1 MPDQDFESNCISEDE
16 VYEGFSFRQQVKELA
31 EYIAS
36 LAYDDLNSNK
46 EEWQKS
52 EQQK

>member
-1 MPDQDFESNCISEDE
+1 MHDEEIVWSSNCDAENE

-31 EYIAS
+31 EHIAS

-46 EEWQKS
+46 EDE
-52 EQQK
+52 